1 MEIFNPKTRSRLLL
15 LFFILMLHVASC
27 FAEPNKAP
35 ERPSFGNFIQE
46 TVAILKKSHP
56 SPWDKVK
63 CLIHQMQLQFFP
75 PNLDFRSSDE
85 AKGVVDEVKEAVEK
99 SFGASKDAVSESA
112 RSAAK
117 VMEEAVDK
125 VKENLVDKDKDKDKD
140 KHSHDEL

>member
-1 MEIFNPKTRSRLLL
+1 MEICNAKTRSRLLL
-15 LFFILMLHVASC
+15 MLLIFMLNVASC
-27 FAEPNKAP
+27 FADSNKAP

-56 SPWDKVK
+56 TTWDKIK
-63 CLIHQMQLQFFP
+63 SLIHQMQLQFFP

-85 AKGVVDEVKEAVEK
+85 SKGVVDEVKDAVEK
-99 SFGASKDAVSESA
+99 SFGASKDAVEESA
-112 RSAAK
+112 KSVAK

-125 VKENLVDKDKDKDKD
+125 VKENLVDKDKA